1 MFKILIADDF
11 PIARE
16 GVKEV
21 LSKVMPVT
29 IGEASDIPEM
39 LRLIRTQP
47 WDVLVLDVNFPGGS
61 SVDVLREVR
70 REYPNLPV
78 LVLSMYPEE
87 QYALRMFKAG
97 ANGYLTKT
105 AIPAELVQAIK
116 KILGGGRYVTPRVGE
131 QLAGAVGFP
140 TPHRDQLSNRELE
153 VLRLI
158 ASGKTCTEIA
168 AQLSLS
174 VTTIATYRARILEKL
189 HLRNNMELTR
199 YALEQKLVV

>member
-11 PIARE
+11 PILRE
-16 GVKEV
+16 GVKET

-61 SVDVLREVR
+61 SIDALREVR
-70 REYPNLPV
+70 REYPNLPI

-87 QYALRMFKAG
+87 QYAVRMLKAG

-116 KILGGGRYVTPRVGE
+116 KVLGGGRYVTPQLGE
-131 QLAGAVGFP
+131 QLALVVGFP
-140 TPHRDQLSNRELE
+140 TLHRDQLSNRELE

-168 AQLSLS
+168 AQFSLS
-174 VTTIATYRARILEKL
+174 VTTIITYRARILEKL
-189 HLRNNMELTR
+189 HLKNNMELTR
-199 YALEQKLVV
+199 YALEQKLVM

>member
-1 MFKILIADDF
+1 MWKILIADDF
-11 PIARE
+11 PLIRE

-21 LSKVMPVT
+21 VSKVMPVT
-29 IGEASDIPEM
+29 NGEAADIPEM
-39 LRLIRTQP
+39 LRLIRTQT
-47 WDVLVLDVNFPGGS
+47 WDIFVLDINMPGGS
-61 SVDVLREVR
+61 SIDALREVK
-70 REYPNLPV
+70 REYPKLPV

-105 AIPAELVQAIK
+105 AIPAELVLAIK
-116 KILGGGRYVTPRVGE
+116 KVLGGGNYVTPLIGE
-131 QLAGAVGFP
+131 QLAVAYGCPA
-140 TPHRDQLSNRELE
+140 THRDDLSNREME

-158 ASGKTCTEIA
+158 ASGKSCKEIA
-168 AQLSLS
+168 AELSLG
-174 VTTIATYRARILEKL
+174 VTTVITYRARVLEKL

>member
-11 PIARE
+11 PVLRE

-21 LSKVMPVT
+21 LRNVMPVT
-29 IGEASDIPEM
+29 VGEAADIPEM
-39 LRLIRTQP
+39 LQLIRSQS
-47 WDVLVLDVNFPGGS
+47 WDVLVLDVNMPGGS
-61 SVDVLREVR
+61 SVNALREVK
-70 REYPNLPV
+70 REYPRLPV

-105 AIPAELVQAIK
+105 AITTELVQAVK
-116 KILGGGRYVTPRVGE
+116 KVLGGGNYVTPQIAE
-131 QLAGAVGFP
+131 QLAVAYGFP
-140 TPHRDQLSNRELE
+140 ARHRDQLSNRELE
-153 VLRLI
+153 VLRMI
-158 ASGKTCTEIA
+158 ASGKTGTEIA
-168 AQLSLS
+168 AELSLS
-174 VTTIATYRARILEKL
+174 VTTIITYRARILEKL

>member
-11 PIARE
+11 PLLRE
-16 GVKEV
+16 GVKEI
-21 LSKVMPVT
+21 LSKVMSAT
-29 IGEASDIPEM
+29 IGEAADIPEM
-39 LRLIRTQP
+39 LQLVRTQH
-47 WDVLVLDVNFPGGS
+47 WDVVVLDVNMPGGS
-61 SVDVLREVR
+61 SVNALREVK
-70 REYPNLPV
+70 REHPRLPV

-87 QYALRMFKAG
+87 QYALRMFRAG

-105 AIPAELVQAIK
+105 AIPTELVQAVK
-116 KILGGGRYVTPRVGE
+116 KVLAGGNYVTPRIAE
-131 QLAGAVGFP
+131 QLAVAYGFP
-140 TPHRDQLSNRELE
+140 TKHRDQLSNRELE

-168 AQLSLS
+168 VELSLS
-174 VTTIATYRARILEKL
+174 VTTIITYRARILEKL

>member
-1 MFKILIADDF
+1 MFKILVADDF
-11 PIARE
+11 PILRE

-39 LRLIRTQP
+39 LRLVRTQP
-47 WDVLVLDVNFPGGS
+47 WDILVLDINFPGGS
-61 SVDVLREVR
+61 SIDALREVR
-70 REYPNLPV
+70 RDYPNLPV

-105 AIPAELVQAIK
+105 AIPGELVQAIK
-116 KILGGGRYVTPRVGE
+116 KVLGGGRYVTPHVGE
-131 QLAGAVGFP
+131 QLAMAVGFP
-140 TPHRDQLSNRELE
+140 TPRRDQLSNRELE

-158 ASGKTCTEIA
+158 ASGKPCSEIA
-168 AQLSLS
+168 AQFSLS
-174 VTTIATYRARILEKL
+174 VTTIITYRARILEKL
-189 HLRNNMELTR
+189 HLKNNMELTR
-199 YALEQKLVV
+199 YALEQKLVM

>member
-11 PIARE
+11 PVLRE

-21 LSKVMPVT
+21 LSKVMPIT
-29 IGEASDIPEM
+29 IGEAADIPEM
-39 LRLIRTQP
+39 LQLVRTQR
-47 WDVLVLDVNFPGGS
+47 WDVVVLDVNMPGGS
-61 SVDVLREVR
+61 SVNALREVK
-70 REYPNLPV
+70 REHPRLPV

-87 QYALRMFKAG
+87 QYALRMFKVG

-105 AIPAELVQAIK
+105 AIPTELVQAVK
-116 KILGGGRYVTPRVGE
+116 KVLGGGNYVTPRIAE
-131 QLAGAVGFP
+131 QLAVAYGVP
-140 TPHRDQLSNRELE
+140 SMHRDQLSNRELE

-158 ASGKTCTEIA
+158 ASGKTCAEIA
-168 AQLSLS
+168 AELSLS
-174 VTTIATYRARILEKL
+174 VTTIITYRARILEKL

>member
-11 PIARE
+11 PVLRE

-21 LSKVMPVT
+21 LSNVMSVT
-29 IGEASDIPEM
+29 IGEAADIPGM
-39 LRLIRTQP
+39 LQLIRTQP
-47 WDVLVLDVNFPGGS
+47 WDVVVLDVNMPGGS
-61 SVDVLREVR
+61 SVNALRDVK
-70 REYPNLPV
+70 REYPRLPV

-105 AIPAELVQAIK
+105 AIPTELVQAVK
-116 KILGGGRYVTPRVGE
+116 KVLGGGNYVTPRIAE
-131 QLAGAVGFP
+131 QLAVAYGFP
-140 TPHRDQLSNRELE
+140 TRHRDQLSNRELE

-158 ASGKTCTEIA
+158 ASGKTGTEIA
-168 AQLSLS
+168 AELSLS
-174 VTTIATYRARILEKL
+174 VTTIITYRARILEKL

>member
-11 PIARE
+11 PILRE
-16 GVKEV
+16 GVKET

-61 SVDVLREVR
+61 SIDALREVR
-70 REYPNLPV
+70 REYPNLPI

-87 QYALRMFKAG
+87 QYAVRMLKAG

-116 KILGGGRYVTPRVGE
+116 KVLGGGRYVTPQLGE
-131 QLAGAVGFP
+131 QLALVVGFP
-140 TPHRDQLSNRELE
+140 TLHRDQLSNRELE

-158 ASGKTCTEIA
+158 ASGNTCTEIA
-168 AQLSLS
+168 AQFSLS
-174 VTTIATYRARILEKL
+174 VTTIITYRARILEKL
-189 HLRNNMELTR
+189 HLKNNMELTR
-199 YALEQKLVV
+199 YALEQKLVM

>member
-11 PIARE
+11 PVLRA
-16 GVKEV
+16 GVKELV
-21 LSKVMPVT
+21 SRVMPVT
-29 IGEASDIPEM
+29 IGEAADIPEM
-39 LRLIRTQP
+39 LRLIRTQT
-47 WDVLVLDVNFPGGS
+47 WDTLVLDINMPGGS
-61 SVDVLREVR
+61 SIDALREVKR
-70 REYPNLPV
+70 DYPKLPI

-116 KILGGGRYVTPRVGE
+116 KVLGGGNYVTPLIGE
-131 QLAGAVGFP
+131 QLAVAYGFP
-140 TPHRDQLSNRELE
+140 STHRDQLSNRELE

-168 AQLSLS
+168 AELSLS
-174 VTTIATYRARILEKL
+174 ATTIITYRARILEKL

-199 YALEQKLVV
+199 YAIEQKLAV

>member
-11 PIARE
+11 PVLRA
-16 GVKEV
+16 GVKELV
-21 LSKVMPVT
+21 SRVMPVT
-29 IGEASDIPEM
+29 IGEAADIPEM
-39 LRLIRTQP
+39 LRLIRTQT
-47 WDVLVLDVNFPGGS
+47 WDTLVLDINMPGGS
-61 SVDVLREVR
+61 SIDALREVKR
-70 REYPNLPV
+70 DYPKLPI

-116 KILGGGRYVTPRVGE
+116 KVLGGGNYVTPLIGE
-131 QLAGAVGFP
+131 QLAVAYGFP
-140 TPHRDQLSNRELE
+140 STHRDQLSNRELE

-168 AQLSLS
+168 AELSLS
-174 VTTIATYRARILEKL
+174 ATTIITYRARILEKL

-199 YALEQKLVV
+199 YALEQKLIF